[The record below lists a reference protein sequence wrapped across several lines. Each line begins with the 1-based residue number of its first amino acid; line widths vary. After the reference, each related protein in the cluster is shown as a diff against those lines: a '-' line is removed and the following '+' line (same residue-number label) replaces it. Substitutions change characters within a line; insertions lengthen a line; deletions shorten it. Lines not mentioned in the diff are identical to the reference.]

1 MEHAAAVAA
10 AAVESAPAVL
20 GLTHYLSLSAML
32 FAIGVYGLV
41 TRRNAVGL
49 LMSTE
54 LILNSVNI
62 NFVAFRHFLHPAGL
76 QGQMFA
82 LFTITV
88 AAAEA
93 TVALALVVSLFRA
106 KRSVMVE
113 DIATMKW

>member
-1 MEHAAAVAA
+1 VNLPNTLVLAAILFVI
-10 AAVESAPAVL
+10 
-20 GLTHYLSLSAML
+20 GL
-32 FAIGVYGLV
+32 FGLL

-54 LILNSVNI
+54 LMLNSVNI
-62 NFVAFRHFLHPAGL
+62 NLVAFNHYLHPEAL
-76 QGQMFA
+76 AGQMFT

-106 KRSVMVE
+106 QRSVMVE
-113 DIATMKW
+113 DINHMKW

>member
-1 MEHAAAVAA
+1 MN
-10 AAVESAPAVL
+10 
-20 GLTHYLSLSAML
+20 LTNTLCLSALL
-32 FAIGVYGLV
+32 FVIGIFGLL
-41 TRRNAVGL
+41 TRRNAVGV

-54 LILNSVNI
+54 LMLNSVNI
-62 NFVAFRHFLHPAGL
+62 NLVAFNHYLHPEAL
-76 QGQMFA
+76 TGQMFS

-113 DIATMKW
+113 DISQLKW

>member
-1 MEHAAAVAA
+1 MTV
-10 AAVESAPAVL
+10 
-20 GLTHYLSLSAML
+20 GLNPFLALSALL
-32 FAIGVYGLV
+32 FSVGIYGLL

-49 LMSTE
+49 LMASE
-54 LILNSVNI
+54 LILNSVNL
-62 NFVAFRHFLHPAGL
+62 NLVAFNAFLHPSGL
-76 QGQMFA
+76 NGQVFT

-113 DIATMKW
+113 DINAMKW